1 MNNENLSREE
11 AAERSA
17 LISVDTYDVHVD
29 LTHAKNPESESYPT
43 VTTVRFSSRT
53 PGSETFID
61 YIHDSI
67 DSVKLNGVELK
78 LDEVIDGARIRLAKL
93 QSENVLTIHGRSYY
107 SRSGEGLHRYFDPS
121 DGRVYLYTQHEPSD
135 CRRVFPNF
143 EQPDLKAVF
152 NFRITAPKDWV
163 VSSNGVLESQVTD
176 PTDDSITKRVF
187 SPTAKISTYITAIVA
202 GEYFTATTTYK
213 PKSKV
218 NNGDIPLVV
227 YCRQSLKPHFDYD
240 HIFKVTENGLD
251 FFQDLFDYPYPYPKY
266 EQAFVPEYNIGAME
280 NPGLVTFTEDYIF
293 VSGATEDDLEGR
305 TNTICHEMAHMWF
318 GDLVTMKWW
327 DDLWLKES
335 FADFMGT
342 LGAKEANNFNDAW
355 VTFANNRK
363 AWAYMQDQ
371 LPTTH
376 PIVADIPHLEAAS
389 QNFDGITYAKG
400 ASVLKQLVAYVGFDT
415 FIEAARVYFKRF
427 EWGNTSLNDFLQVL
441 NEVSGRDMQAW
452 ANAWLQTSG
461 VSALGTKRVY
471 GEDGQLT
478 NLVLTQELP
487 AQQPAGLGR
496 PHVAKLETFALTDG
510 KLTSTGLLSLEYPA
524 ERVSE
529 YRVELTGEQKKL
541 VGEADLLMLN
551 AEDHTYAKVALTD
564 EDGLQ
569 AAIEG
574 VSTLESALSRG
585 LIWGSLWE
593 NVRDARLP
601 VTTYVDAV
609 VRNVSKEPSAS
620 LLGTMVNNAQVAI
633 ATFSAPTGRERLY
646 DTLYEAFSAALAQ
659 AQPGSDEQLI
669 LLRGL
674 ISVSTNATKGEE
686 LCRDIARG
694 AFEDTTGDIADATGI
709 PYDQNLGWSA
719 LGALASRNLVTVEDL
734 ERASKYSPSS
744 ISSNGFAYAMAA
756 LPDAEHKDAAYCT
769 IMDDQSLSNDALAST
784 INGYVRGPVELREQ
798 YYEPYFEALL
808 GVWESRSIGM
818 ASRIVRGL
826 YPKAPYNTGSTT
838 GLSVNDNP
846 SIKLAQ
852 QWLEANP
859 QAPSALRRL
868 VLEAQDHGRR
878 SILAQQFNAS
888 LQAK

>member
-29 LTHAKNPESESYPT
+29 LTNAKDPEFESYPT
-43 VTTVRFSSRT
+43 ATTVRFSCNT
-53 PGSETFID
+53 PGAETFID
-61 YIHDSI
+61 YIHHSI

-78 LDEVIDGARIRLAKL
+78 LDKVVDGARIRLANLKA
-93 QSENVLTIHGRSYY
+93 ENVLTIHGRSYY

-121 DGRVYLYTQHEPSD
+121 DGRVYLYTQYEPSD

-163 VSSNGVLESQVTD
+163 VSSNAVLESQVTD
-176 PTDDSITKRVF
+176 PSDDSVSKRVF
-187 SPTAKISTYITAIVA
+187 APTAKISTYITAILA

-218 NNGDIPLVV
+218 NSGDIPLVA

-342 LGAKEANNFNDAW
+342 LGAKAANHFEDAW

-415 FIEAARVYFKRF
+415 FIDAARVYFKRF

-461 VSALGTKRVY
+461 VSGLGTKRVY

-478 NLVLTQELP
+478 DLILTQELP
-487 AQQPAGLGR
+487 AQHPAELGR
-496 PHVAKLETFALTDG
+496 PHVAKLETFRLLDG
-510 KLTSTGLLSLEYPA
+510 KLVSTGVLSLEYPA
-524 ERVSE
+524 ERVAE
-529 YRVELTGEQKKL
+529 HHVELTDEQKKF

-569 AAIEG
+569 AAIKG

-620 LLGTMVNNAQVAI
+620 LLGTMVNNSQVAI

-646 DTLYEAFSAALAQ
+646 DALYDAFSAALAQ
-659 AQPGSDEQLI
+659 AKPGSDEQLI

-719 LGALASRNLVTVEDL
+719 LGALASRNLVTVDDL

-744 ISSNGFAYAMAA
+744 ISSNGYAYAMAA
-756 LPDAEHKDAAYCT
+756 LPNAERKAAAYKT
-769 IMDDQSLSNDALAST
+769 IMDDKSLSNDTLAST

-798 YYEPYFEALL
+798 YYGPYFDALL

-818 ASRIVRGL
+818 ATRIVRGL
-826 YPKAPYNTGSTT
+826 YPKAPYNTGSTE
-838 GLSVNDNP
+838 GLGVDDNP
-846 SIKLAQ
+846 SVKLAQ

-859 QAPSALRRL
+859 EAPSALRRL
-868 VLEAQDHGRR
+868 VLEAQDHGHR
-878 SILAQQFNAS
+878 SIVAQKFNAS
-888 LQAK
+888 LQAQ